1 VWENAAMSRLFTGF
15 RLTLAYVATLLV
27 TAIRRPARPPPRPSW
42 SIGDEARADFLRR
55 FLRRLRGMPVEVR
68 RRELDSVP
76 VLLPGAL
83 LRTRRRRGSL
93 GGVPVTWVSP
103 RSGGEPRLVLHV
115 HGGGFTIGS
124 SRAIRDLLARLS
136 LSSNARVLSVDYRLA
151 PEHPFPAGLDDVRA
165 VWRGALEEFAAK
177 QIVVTGD
184 SAGGNLALSLMLDL
198 RDRGEPLPAGA
209 VLFSPWLD
217 LRCTAASFEANAG
230 VDVLDRE
237 LLLGEAAG
245 YAKGR
250 DLGDASLSPLH
261 ADLRGLPRLYLQA
274 GGTELFRDDIEALAT
289 RARTAGVGTTLD
301 VFDDQVHDFQAFGA
315 LSRTSLDALAR
326 AGEAV
331 QVFTPV
337 PKMARS

>member
-1 VWENAAMSRLFTGF
+1 
-15 RLTLAYVATLLV
+15 
-27 TAIRRPARPPPRPSW
+27 
-42 SIGDEARADFLRR
+42 
-55 FLRRLRGMPVEVR
+55 MPVEAR

-83 LRTRRRRGSL
+83 LRTRRRRGTL

-103 RSGGEPRLVLHV
+103 RSGGEPRLVLYV

-136 LSSNARVLSVDYRLA
+136 LASNARVLSVDYRLA
-151 PEHPFPAGLDDVRA
+151 PEHPFPAGLDDVRS
-165 VWRGALEEFAAK
+165 VWRAVLEEHGAR
-177 QIVVTGD
+177 QVVLAGD

-198 RDRGEPLPAGA
+198 RDRGEALPAGA

-217 LRCTAASFEANAG
+217 LRCTAASFTTNAG

-237 LLLGEAAG
+237 LLLDEAAG

-250 DLGDASLSPLH
+250 DPGDPSLSPLN
-261 ADLRGLPRLYLQA
+261 ADLRGLPPLYLQT
-274 GGTELFRDDIEALAT
+274 GGVELLRDDAAALVA
-289 RARTAGVGTTLD
+289 RARAAGVGATLD
-301 VFDDQVHDFQAFGA
+301 AFDDQVHDFQAFGA
-315 LSRTSLDALAR
+315 LSSTSLEALAR

-337 PKMARS
+337 PKMART